1 MGKRFFGRLLAIGT
15 MALATPA
22 LAQNLGFES
31 QFDTVLGTE
40 VRTPQSYDAVYS
52 TPLERQ
58 IAQLADGSNGRI
70 GVYAIDL
77 ATGREIGVLADQ
89 RFPMASTS
97 KVAIAATFLE
107 GVDQGKWSLTSEFP
121 LLIPVSSAP
130 FSSPVAPVR
139 PGAYMT
145 AGRLMELMLTRSNNY
160 AIKRMLYN
168 FHTSLTNATNT

>member
-89 RFPMASTS
+89 HLRVIRQS
-97 KVAIAATFLE
+97 
-107 GVDQGKWSLTSEFP
+107 
-121 LLIPVSSAP
+121 
-130 FSSPVAPVR
+130 
-139 PGAYMT
+139 
-145 AGRLMELMLTRSNNY
+145 
-160 AIKRMLYN
+160 
-168 FHTSLTNATNT
+168 